1 MIFKNNYLLLPQ
13 PLFVFRT
20 ISPSN
25 DKGHISACLGPCQQ
39 LFLHVSWFL
48 KRLDPVKCIRHGMHH
63 FVAHL
68 LRPKLIRNKWRPRPH
83 TAPLHISCVLKQSG
97 ANTNKHDFFSTALL
111 HISWV
116 YKWSGTSTNDN
127 GYLST
132 ALLHI
137 SSVLR
142 CSGTSIRCQGLSLTT
157 FSHISSVL
165 KWSGTSANKH
175 GFFWTTFLHIF
186 CVLKSFTI
194 WLVIFIYSFSDKF
207 FSIFLYRWWFSYQ
220 MILKQIICYFHGLFI
235 FWHHHPKDQYTLVSQ
250 TFLDLIPNRDKPQ

>member
-1 MIFKNNYLLLPQ
+1 MACI
-13 PLFVFRT
+13 
-20 ISPSN
+20 IS
-25 DKGHISACLGPCQQ
+25 
-39 LFLHVSWFL
+39 
-48 KRLDPVKCIRHGMHH
+48 
-63 FVAHL
+63 
-68 LRPKLIRNKWRPRPH
+68 
-83 TAPLHISCVLKQSG
+83 LHISCVLRWSEINDGHGQLYTASLHISCVFKQSG